1 MKEKELKK
9 NNKTLMIICI
19 ILLIIIILLVG
30 VIGFTLGRN
39 VPREA
44 KSNYVNKTSSKKE
57 EIKDIDDLTELSTEI
72 DQLLYNRNT
81 T

>member
-1 MKEKELKK
+1 
-9 NNKTLMIICI
+9 MIICI

-44 KSNYVNKTSSKKE
+44 KSNYVNKTSSKEE
-57 EIKDIDDLTELSTEI
+57 EIKDIDD
-72 DQLLYNRNT
+72 
-81 T
+81 